1 MHLNF
6 TSMLILITLFYIV
19 VDLQHLLFNSKTTS
33 AHSSTINALKSL
45 SDSSSLRTEFK
56 MSLRRDQFHRGNA
69 AVFFL
74 FISIVETFA
83 LQQIRVTSKSKLG
96 ALYFPKFALI

>member
-1 MHLNF
+1 
-6 TSMLILITLFYIV
+6 MLILITLFYIV

-69 AVFFL
+69 VFFL
-74 FISIVETFA
+74 FISIVDTFA